1 MITAMKRERGTSKHV
16 VQAPGT
22 RQRRPPWT
30 LFRDGDDGEGNRL
43 YDCTTVRLYD
53 EAAALT
59 CHQQTCFTVSGK
71 SIGDSFS
78 PRRHGTRQHSGPP
91 RRTSPTGPRVRR
103 PWRATQPRRAPQ
115 RCPRQRHCIVKRE
128 VIREL
133 RQKHVQR
140 VQRRLASSG
149 VVPST
154 EPHTRVRRHKGPPR
168 PESAP
173 FRVNANIAHSGH
185 NRAEPVRGDGRN
197 TGENEDRNC
206 PPIPT
211 GAREPDVPHTYHSPW
226 SPPEQASSASFT
238 AASICSGLGA
248 EATMTRRAWLLGVT
262 RACRATRGFTT
273 KAVCILLV

>member
-1 MITAMKRERGTSKHV
+1 
-16 VQAPGT
+16 
-22 RQRRPPWT
+22 
-30 LFRDGDDGEGNRL
+30 
-43 YDCTTVRLYD
+43 
-53 EAAALT
+53 
-59 CHQQTCFTVSGK
+59 
-71 SIGDSFS
+71 
-78 PRRHGTRQHSGPP
+78 
-91 RRTSPTGPRVRR
+91 
-103 PWRATQPRRAPQ
+103 
-115 RCPRQRHCIVKRE
+115 VKRE

-140 VQRRLASSG
+140 VQRVWRRPARPGSS
-149 VVPST
+149 PPQSPT
-154 EPHTRVRRHKGPPR
+154 HEFDDTKAPPR

-185 NRAEPVRGDGRN
+185 NRAQPVRGDGRN

-273 KAVCILLV
+273 KAVCILMV

>member
-140 VQRRLASSG
+140 VQR
-149 VVPST
+149 VW
-154 EPHTRVRRHKGPPR
+154 RRPG
-168 PESAP
+168 S
-173 FRVNANIAHSGH
+173 
-185 NRAEPVRGDGRN
+185 
-197 TGENEDRNC
+197 
-206 PPIPT
+206 
-211 GAREPDVPHTYHSPW
+211 
-226 SPPEQASSASFT
+226 SPPQSPTHEFDD
-238 AASICSGLGA
+238 
-248 EATMTRRAWLLGVT
+248 
-262 RACRATRGFTT
+262 T
-273 KAVCILLV
+273 KAPPAPSQRRFA